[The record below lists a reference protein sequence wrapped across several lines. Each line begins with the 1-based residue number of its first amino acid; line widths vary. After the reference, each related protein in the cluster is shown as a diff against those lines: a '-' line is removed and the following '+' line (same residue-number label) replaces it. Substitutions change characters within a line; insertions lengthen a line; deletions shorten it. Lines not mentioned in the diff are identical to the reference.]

1 MGFPHPDVLHGAS
14 CDCTLHDF
22 GLSCRRKLTAED
34 LAREI
39 DEVVTAALRSGI
51 AANDVVQ
58 AVTRSLERHRSLEAR
73 G

>member
-22 GLSCRRKLTAED
+22 GLSCRRKLTRAD
-34 LAREI
+34 LDRDV
-39 DEVVTAALRSGI
+39 DEVVTSALRSGI
-51 AANDVVQ
+51 AADDVVQ
-58 AVTRSLERHRSLEAR
+58 AVERSVERHRSLEAR